1 MKFFMYNTVRKFSAR
16 HSGEG
21 RTKASH
27 ASVEQP
33 KAGPGGASVASHR
46 FTTHPDERASAV
58 PAFAGMTAV
67 FRVSLLAAALALAG
81 CASVGPNYHE
91 VKPAA
96 PQVQGLEATQES
108 NAQFQAA
115 WWKQFND
122 PTLDALIQRAAA
134 NNLDLRMAV
143 ARLHE
148 SRALLSSAKSDQ
160 LPTVDTDLKYTR
172 SREQDPGFT
181 SQRTTV
187 TTYQAGFDASWELDL
202 FGGVRRSVEA
212 SHADLGASE
221 AALHDAQVSLL
232 AEVARNYFELR
243 GSQLRLDIAQR
254 DIDNQQQTVHLT
266 EVRNQLG
273 SGSEQDVASAKA
285 RLSAVQAQLPVL
297 QTQVSAS
304 EFRLAVL
311 LGERPGELD
320 IDVSPKSFTP
330 IAINLP
336 IGDAGD
342 VLARRPD
349 VHVAEREYAA
359 ATARIGVAKADFFPH
374 ITLGGFLGFLAGR
387 SNDFGSP
394 STRAWSL
401 APSISWPGLNVQRV
415 RANLHASEARADAAQ
430 ANYQQTVLLAIED
443 IDNAVTGFNQQRVR
457 VDHLIEQSTQ
467 SKRAEELAQVRYQE
481 GATSF
486 LELLDAERTQ
496 LSAEDDL
503 AQAEA
508 SINTRAVALYKAL
521 GGGWQA
527 CGDEHCSAV
536 AKADPSV
543 AP

>member
-1 MKFFMYNTVRKFSAR
+1 MKTMLK
-16 HSGEG
+16 
-21 RTKASH
+21 
-27 ASVEQP
+27 
-33 KAGPGGASVASHR
+33 VA
-46 FTTHPDERASAV
+46 A
-58 PAFAGMTAV
+58 
-67 FRVSLLAAALALAG
+67 LAAALALAG

-96 PQVQGLEATQES
+96 PQLQGLDAAHEN

-122 PTLDALIQRAAA
+122 PTLDALIRRAAA
-134 NNLDLRMAV
+134 NNLDLRIAV

-148 SRALLSSAKSDQ
+148 SRALLSGSKADQ
-160 LPTVDTDLKYTR
+160 FPTIDTNVNYTR
-172 SREQDPGFT
+172 SRGQQPGF
-181 SQRTTV
+181 SDQRSTT

-212 SHADLGASE
+212 SGADLGASE
-221 AALHDAQVSLL
+221 AALHNAQVSLL

-243 GSQLRLDIAQR
+243 GSQLRLDIARR
-254 DIDNQQQTVHLT
+254 DIESQQQTVHLT
-266 EVRNQLG
+266 DLRQQLG

-285 RLSAVQAQLPVL
+285 RLAAVQAQLPLL
-297 QTQVSAS
+297 QTQASAS

-330 IAINLP
+330 IAISLP

-342 VLARRPD
+342 VLSRRPD
-349 VHVAEREYAA
+349 VRMAEREYAA

-374 ITLGGFLGFLAGR
+374 ITLGGFLGFLSGR
-387 SNDFGSP
+387 SNDFGGP
-394 STRAWSL
+394 ATRAWSL

-430 ANYQQTVLLAIED
+430 ANYQQSVLLAIED

-457 VDHLIEQSTQ
+457 VDRLIEQGTQ
-467 SKRAEELAQVRYQE
+467 SKRAADLARVRYQE

-496 LSAEDDL
+496 LAAEDDL
-503 AQAEA
+503 AQGEA
-508 SINTRAVALYKAL
+508 AINTRAVALYKAL

-527 CGDEHCSAV
+527 CGDERCSAV
-536 AKADPSV
+536 AKADA

>member
-1 MKFFMYNTVRKFSAR
+1 MKT
-16 HSGEG
+16 
-21 RTKASH
+21 
-27 ASVEQP
+27 
-33 KAGPGGASVASHR
+33 
-46 FTTHPDERASAV
+46 
-58 PAFAGMTAV
+58 
-67 FRVSLLAAALALAG
+67 LLKIAALSAALILAG
-81 CASVGPNYHE
+81 CASVGPDYHR
-91 VKPAA
+91 VPPTTAQLQAFDAA
-96 PQVQGLEATQES
+96 QETH
-108 NAQFQAA
+108 AQFQAA

-122 PTLDALIQRAAA
+122 PTLDALIERAAR
-134 NNLDLRMAV
+134 NNLDLRIAV

-160 LPTVDTDLKYTR
+160 LPTVNTDLNYTR
-172 SREQDPGFT
+172 ARGQEPGFT
-181 SQRTTV
+181 DQRTTV

-212 SHADLGASE
+212 AGADLGASD
-221 AALHDAQVSLL
+221 AALQNAQVTLL

-254 DIDNQQQTVHLT
+254 DIDNLQQTTHLT
-266 EVRNQLG
+266 EVREQLG
-273 SGSEQDVASAKA
+273 SGSEQDVASSKA

-320 IDVSPKSFTP
+320 IDVSSKNFTP
-330 IAINLP
+330 IAVSLP

-342 VLARRPD
+342 VLTRRPD
-349 VHVAEREYAA
+349 VRIAEREYAA

-374 ITLGGFLGFLAGR
+374 ITLGGFLGFLAGN
-387 SNDFGSP
+387 SNDFGGP

-430 ANYQQTVLLAIED
+430 ANYQQSVLLAIED

-457 VDHLIEQSTQ
+457 VNHLIDQSTQ
-467 SKRAEELAQVRYQE
+467 SKRAADLARVRYQE

-536 AKADPSV
+536 AQAANNA

>member
-1 MKFFMYNTVRKFSAR
+1 MK
-16 HSGEG
+16 
-21 RTKASH
+21 
-27 ASVEQP
+27 
-33 KAGPGGASVASHR
+33 
-46 FTTHPDERASAV
+46 
-58 PAFAGMTAV
+58 
-67 FRVSLLAAALALAG
+67 SLLQIAALSAALILAG

-96 PQVQGLEATQES
+96 PQLQGLDAAQEN

-115 WWKQFND
+115 WWRQFND

-134 NNLDLRMAV
+134 NNLDLRIAV

-148 SRALLSSAKSDQ
+148 SRALLSGAKSDQ
-160 LPTVDTDLKYTR
+160 LPTIDTDVNYMR
-172 SREQDPGFT
+172 SRGQQPGFT
-181 SQRTTV
+181 DQRTTV
-187 TTYQAGFDASWELDL
+187 SSYQAGFDASWELDL

-212 SHADLGASE
+212 SGADLGASE
-221 AALHDAQVSLL
+221 AALHNAQVSLL

-243 GSQLRLDIAQR
+243 GSQLRLDIARR
-254 DIDNQQQTVHLT
+254 DIESQQQTVHLT
-266 EVRNQLG
+266 EVRQQLG

-285 RLSAVQAQLPVL
+285 RLSAVQAQLPLL
-297 QTQVSAS
+297 QTQASAS

-330 IAINLP
+330 IAISLP

-342 VLARRPD
+342 VLSRRPD
-349 VHVAEREYAA
+349 VRMAEREYAA

-374 ITLGGFLGFLAGR
+374 ITLGGFLGFLSGR

-394 STRAWSL
+394 ATRAWSL
-401 APSISWPGLNVQRV
+401 APSISWAGLNVQRV

-430 ANYQQTVLLAIED
+430 ANYQQSVLLAIED

-457 VDHLIEQSTQ
+457 VDHLIEQGTQ
-467 SKRAEELAQVRYQE
+467 SKRAADLARVRYQE

-496 LSAEDDL
+496 LAAEDDL

-508 SINTRAVALYKAL
+508 AINTRAVALYKAL

-527 CGDEHCSAV
+527 CGDEHCSAI
-536 AKADPSV
+536 AKADPSI

>member
-1 MKFFMYNTVRKFSAR
+1 MKT
-16 HSGEG
+16 
-21 RTKASH
+21 
-27 ASVEQP
+27 
-33 KAGPGGASVASHR
+33 
-46 FTTHPDERASAV
+46 
-58 PAFAGMTAV
+58 
-67 FRVSLLAAALALAG
+67 LLKIAALSAALILAG
-81 CASVGPNYHE
+81 CASVGPNYHA
-91 VKPAA
+91 VKPET
-96 PQVQGLEATQES
+96 PQLQGLDAAQEN

-134 NNLDLRMAV
+134 NNLDLRIAV

-148 SRALLSSAKSDQ
+148 SRALLSDAKSDQ
-160 LPTVDTDLKYTR
+160 LPTIDTGVNYSR
-172 SREQDPGFT
+172 SREQQPGFT

-187 TTYQAGFDASWELDL
+187 TSYQAGFDASWELDL

-212 SHADLGASE
+212 AGADLGASE
-221 AALHDAQVSLL
+221 AELHNAQVTLL

-243 GSQLRLDIAQR
+243 GSQLQLDIARRNIENQR
-254 DIDNQQQTVHLT
+254 QTVHLA
-266 EVRNQLG
+266 EVRQQLG
-273 SGSEQDVASAKA
+273 AGSEQDVASAKA
-285 RLSAVQAQLPVL
+285 QLSSVQAQLPVL
-297 QTQVSAS
+297 QTQASAG

-320 IDVSPKSFTP
+320 IDVSPKDFQP
-330 IAINLP
+330 IAMNLP

-342 VLARRPD
+342 VLSRRPD
-349 VHVAEREYAA
+349 VQVAEREYAA
-359 ATARIGVAKADFFPH
+359 ANARIGVAKADFFPH
-374 ITLGGFLGFLAGR
+374 ISLGGFLGFLAGR

-401 APSISWPGLNVQRV
+401 TPGISWSGLNIQRV

-443 IDNAVTGFNQQRVR
+443 IDNAVTGFNQQRTR

-467 SKRAEELAQVRYQE
+467 SKRAADLARVRYQE

-496 LSAEDDL
+496 LAAEDDL

-508 SINTRAVALYKAL
+508 GINTRAVALYKAL

-527 CGDEHCSAV
+527 CGDEHCSQLAST
-536 AKADPSV
+536 P
-543 AP
+543 